1 MKRFLIGLASLFAA
15 LLGAGPARAEVVLAI
30 NEGVTYYVTPTE
42 IREKYKDLAELLGKQ
57 LKTTVKVVP
66 VDQYPVLRKGLD
78 EQQYDLAFVH
88 PAHHSLL
95 SLRDG
100 KYRLVVL
107 TKGYTEYKAKFFV
120 KKDAHLNH
128 PEDMRGKRFGMPD
141 PDSITAVIT
150 RATLR
155 DLGIDAAKAD
165 IRTTRYQDAVPFFVE
180 NGFSDVGITGSGAV
194 VKDWQEKG
202 GALLLESKP
211 VPIKH
216 MIASTKM
223 SDADIEK
230 VRAVMLNLDK
240 SESGQRIL
248 AKLGYKGYES
258 GDPQQLAALTKWLGY

>member
-1 MKRFLIGLASLFAA
+1 MRSLASLAA
-15 LLGAGPARAEVVLAI
+15 LFVVGVLTAGPGQAELILVV
-30 NEGVTYYVTPTE
+30 NEGVTYYVTPFE
-42 IREKYKDLAELLGKQ
+42 IREKYKDLADLLGKT

-88 PAHHSLL
+88 PAHHSLV

-107 TKGYTEYKAKFFV
+107 TTGYTDYKARFFV
-120 KKDAHLNH
+120 KGDAKMKQ
-128 PEDMRGKRFGMPD
+128 PADMKGKSFGMPD

-150 RATLR
+150 RATMR

-180 NGFSDVGITGSGAV
+180 NGFSDVGITGSSAV
-194 VKDWQEKG
+194 VKQWQEKG
-202 GALLLESKP
+202 GAVLYESKA

-223 SDADIEK
+223 RDMDVK
-230 VRAVMLNLDK
+230 TVRAVMLGLDK
-240 SESGQRIL
+240 SDAGQKIL
-248 AKLGYKGYES
+248 AKIGYKGYES
-258 GDPQQLAALTKWLGY
+258 GDPEQLAVLTKWLGY

>member
-1 MKRFLIGLASLFAA
+1 MRFSNYLLTGVVLALIG
-15 LLGAGPARAEVVLAI
+15 GTPARAELTLAI
-30 NEGVTYYVTPTE
+30 NEGVTYYVTPQE
-42 IREKYKDLAELLGKQ
+42 MREKYKDLAVLLGKT

-78 EQQYDLAFVH
+78 EQLYDLAFVH

-100 KYRLVVL
+100 KYSLVVL
-107 TKGYTEYKAKFFV
+107 TKGFTEYKARFLM
-120 KKDAHLNH
+120 KKDAALKQ
-128 PEDMRGKRFGMPD
+128 PADIKGKRIGMPD

-155 DLGIDAAKAD
+155 DLGIDSAKAE

-180 NGFSDVGITGSGAV
+180 NGFSDVGVTASGAV
-194 VKDWQEKG
+194 VKQWQEKG
-202 GALLLESKP
+202 GAVLFESKA

-223 SDADIEK
+223 SEQDVQK
-230 VRAVMLNLDK
+230 VRALMLGLDK
-240 SESGQRIL
+240 SEAGQKIL
-248 AKLGYKGYES
+248 AKIGYKGYES
-258 GDPQQLAALTKWLGY
+258 GDEQQLAMLTKWLGY

>member
-1 MKRFLIGLASLFAA
+1 MRFALAFLAA
-15 LLGAGPARAEVVLAI
+15 LLAATPARAELTLAI
-30 NEGVTYYVTPTE
+30 NEGVTYYVTPQE
-42 IREKYKDLAELLGKQ
+42 MREKYKDLAALLGRT

-78 EQQYDLAFVH
+78 EQAYELAFVH

-95 SLRDG
+95 SMRDG

-107 TKGYTEYKAKFFV
+107 TKGFTEYKARFLTMKGTAL
-120 KKDAHLNH
+120 KQPADIK
-128 PEDMRGKRFGMPD
+128 GKRIGMPD

-155 DLGIDAAKAD
+155 DLGIDSAKAQ

-180 NGFSDVGITGSGAV
+180 NGFSDVGVTASGAV
-194 VKDWQEKG
+194 VKQWQEKG
-202 GALLLESKP
+202 GSVLFESRA

-223 SDADIEK
+223 TEQDVQK
-230 VRAVMLNLDK
+230 VRALMLGLDK
-240 SESGQRIL
+240 SEAGQKVL
-248 AKLGYKGYES
+248 ATIGYKGYES
-258 GDPQQLAALTKWLGY
+258 GDEQQLAALTKWLGY

>member
-1 MKRFLIGLASLFAA
+1 MRFALSLFAV
-15 LLGAGPARAEVVLAI
+15 LLAATPARAELTLAV
-30 NEGVTYYVTPTE
+30 NEGVTYYVTPQE
-42 IREKYKDLAELLGKQ
+42 IREKYKDLTVLLGKT

-78 EQQYDLAFVH
+78 EQVYDLAFVH

-107 TKGYTEYKAKFFV
+107 TKGFTEYKARFLMR
-120 KKDAHLNH
+120 KDAALKK
-128 PEDMRGKRFGMPD
+128 PADIKGKRIGMPD

-155 DLGIDAAKAD
+155 DLGIDSAKAE

-180 NGFSDVGITGSGAV
+180 NGFSDVGVTASGAL
-194 VKDWQEKG
+194 VKQWQEKG
-202 GALLLESKP
+202 GAVLFESRA

-223 SDADIEK
+223 SEQDVQK
-230 VRAVMLNLDK
+230 VRALMLGLDK
-240 SESGQRIL
+240 SEAGQKVL
-248 AKLGYKGYES
+248 AKIGYKGYES
-258 GDPQQLAALTKWLGY
+258 GDEQQLAILTKWLGY

>member
-1 MKRFLIGLASLFAA
+1 MKLIASLLASLTIGLLTASPA
-15 LLGAGPARAEVVLAI
+15 LGELTVAV

-42 IREKYKDLAELLGKQ
+42 IREKYKDLADLIGRH
-57 LKTTVKVVP
+57 LKTTVRIVP

-100 KYRLVVL
+100 KYQLVVL
-107 TKGYTEYKAKFFV
+107 TKGYTEYKARFLV
-120 KKDAHLNH
+120 SKDAQMKQ
-128 PEDMRGKRFGMPD
+128 PADMKGKRFGMPD

-150 RATLR
+150 RATMR
-155 DLGIDAAKAD
+155 DLGIDSAKAE

-180 NGFSDVGITGSGAV
+180 NGFSDVGVSASGPV
-194 VKDWQEKG
+194 IKQWQEKG
-202 GALLLESKP
+202 GAVLFESKA

-223 SDADIEK
+223 SDTDMEK
-230 VRAVMLNLDK
+230 VRALMLGLDK
-240 SESGQRIL
+240 SDAGQKIL
-248 AKLGYKGYES
+248 AKIGYKGYES
-258 GDPQQLAALTKWLGY
+258 GDPQQLAVLAKWLGY

>member
-1 MKRFLIGLASLFAA
+1 MRSLTSLAA
-15 LLGAGPARAEVVLAI
+15 LFVVGVLTAGPAQAELILAV
-30 NEGVTYYVTPTE
+30 NEGVTYYVTPFE
-42 IREKYKDLAELLGKQ
+42 IREKYKDLADLLGKT

-88 PAHHSLL
+88 PAHHSLV

-107 TKGYTEYKAKFFV
+107 TTGYTDYKARFFV
-120 KKDAHLNH
+120 KGDAKMKQ
-128 PEDMRGKRFGMPD
+128 PADMKGKSFGMPD

-150 RATLR
+150 RATMR

-180 NGFSDVGITGSGAV
+180 NGFSDVGITGSSAV
-194 VKDWQEKG
+194 VKQWQEKG
-202 GALLLESKP
+202 GAVLYESKA

-216 MIASTKM
+216 VIASTKM
-223 SDADIEK
+223 RDMDVK
-230 VRAVMLNLDK
+230 TVRAVMLGLDK
-240 SESGQRIL
+240 SDAGQKIL
-248 AKLGYKGYES
+248 AKIGYKGYES
-258 GDPQQLAALTKWLGY
+258 GDPQQLAVLTKWLGY